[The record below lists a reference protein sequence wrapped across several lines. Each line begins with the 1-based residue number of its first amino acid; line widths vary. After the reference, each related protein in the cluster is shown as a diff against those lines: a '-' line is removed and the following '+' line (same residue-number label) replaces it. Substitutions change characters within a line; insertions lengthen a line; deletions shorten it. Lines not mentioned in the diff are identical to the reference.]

1 MKKYLRYF
9 AQKQGL
15 MVVSIV
21 ILALLGAALVLS
33 ILSGRELKN
42 MIKEDFNSQQLAL
55 ATHVAETLEK
65 NLTVVKRELITLSL
79 SPRIE
84 YVEAFSWAN
93 RMKISLSSISD
104 YGTTEIM
111 LIAPDGM
118 NSYSIN
124 YANAIFIEQE
134 DYTKE
139 PYFQWCKK
147 PANKNK
153 IYISKVTEGTVKDS
167 EPGLVMKMAIPVYQ
181 VSSDEAHPVPTYD
194 FGGVLILTLDTGSLA
209 SSLAAPIRSGKT
221 GYAWIIDE
229 EGKFLYHL
237 EDDFVGENAFE
248 VRKYKDPYISFKQIN
263 QIQKTKM
270 LDGKEGTSEYISGW
284 HRGVTKTMEKLI
296 AYAPVHIG
304 AANATRIW
312 SVAVVAPTSEVEGA
326 IHSVYVRQSLIQG
339 AFVLAVL
346 VIFGFLVINE
356 RAWLKTLEEEV
367 NVKTKDLARYAD
379 RLKRSEERYRSL
391 IESADDMI
399 FTLDRS
405 CTILSVNRYCT
416 ELLGRNPTTI
426 VGENLLNL
434 FHYEDP
440 DAVCSL
446 VERVFETCETVSHEE
461 SVTIGEKEYYLDTK
475 YKPIFMIG
483 GNKDTILC
491 ISRDITEHKKIEDQ
505 LAHTEKLASLGT
517 LSAGVAH
524 EINNPIAVIL
534 GFTELLLDKLPQGSK
549 EYEMLETIER
559 QGNNCKMIVEN
570 LLAFGKV
577 RGGTPGE
584 TDVIDDLQRVI
595 NVALNTMVTK
605 KVDLTTHLEEDLPAV
620 CGDGEQL
627 EQVYLNIINNAV
639 AAMEGGGILNIAAKQ
654 VGNMVWV
661 SFSDTGHGI
670 SERNMDKMFEPFF
683 TTKGVGE
690 GTGLGLSVSYAIVKK
705 FGGDIKVESQTE
717 KEGKTSGTTFTVLL
731 PVAKNTECDPVVAK
745 NREGGEN
752 A

>member
-15 MVVSIV
+15 IVVSMV
-21 ILALLGAALVLS
+21 ILALLGTALVLS
-33 ILSGRELKN
+33 VLSGRELKN
-42 MIKEDFNSQQLAL
+42 MIKKDFNSQQLAL

-65 NLTVVKRELITLSL
+65 NLKVIKRELITLSL
-79 SPRIE
+79 SPSIE
-84 YVEAFSWAN
+84 YVEAVAWAN

-118 NSYSIN
+118 NSYSVN
-124 YANAIFIEQE
+124 YAHAIFIEQE

-147 PANKNK
+147 PENKNR

-194 FGGVLILTLDTGSLA
+194 FGGVLVLTLDAGSLA
-209 SSLAAPIRSGKT
+209 GSLAAPIRSGKT

-304 AANATRIW
+304 AANAARIW
-312 SVAVVAPTSEVEGA
+312 SVAVVAPTSEVERA

-367 NVKTKDLARYAD
+367 DVKTKDLAGYAE
-379 RLKRSEERYRSL
+379 RLEQSEERYRSL

-405 CTILSVNRYCT
+405 CTILSVNRYCS
-416 ELLGRNPTTI
+416 EWLGRNPTTI
-426 VGENLLNL
+426 VGENLFNL

-446 VERVFETCETVSHEE
+446 IERVFETCETVSHEE
-461 SVTIGEKEYYLDTK
+461 SLIVGGKGYHLDTK
-475 YKPIFMIG
+475 YKPIFVLS
-483 GNKDTILC
+483 GNKDATLC
-491 ISRDITEHKKIEDQ
+491 ISRDITEHKKIEGQ
-505 LAHTEKLASLGT
+505 LAHTEKLASLGS

-534 GFTELLLDKLPQGSK
+534 GFTELLLGKVPEGSK

-559 QGNNCKMIVEN
+559 QGNNCKKIVEN

-584 TDVIDDLQRVI
+584 TNVIDDLQQVV

-605 KVDLTTHLEEDLPAV
+605 KVDLTTHLEEDLPTV

-627 EQVYLNIINNAV
+627 EQVYLNIINNALV
-639 AAMEGGGILNIAAKQ
+639 AMDGGGVLNIAAKQ
-654 VGNMVWV
+654 VGNMVSV

-670 SERNMDKMFEPFF
+670 SEENMDKIFEPFF

-705 FGGDIKVESQTE
+705 FGGDIQVESQTK

-731 PVAKNTECDPVVAK
+731 PIAENTECDPVAAK
-745 NREGGEN
+745 NKEGGEN